1 MSRTPMWMRTDEE
14 HDAAEKQRADKRKAQ
29 IMKWFDG
36 LPEETQDELMR
47 LVSLSAEDSEEGQS
61 ALEKLSKL
69 RGETYT
75 YLLQILKWKLSGDL
89 A

>member
-1 MSRTPMWMRTDEE
+1 MWMRTDEE

-47 LVSLSAEDSEEGQS
+47 LVSLSVEDSEEGQS
-61 ALEKLSKL
+61 ALEKLIKL
-69 RGETYT
+69 RGETCT
-75 YLLQILKWKLSGDL
+75 YLLKILKWKLSGDL